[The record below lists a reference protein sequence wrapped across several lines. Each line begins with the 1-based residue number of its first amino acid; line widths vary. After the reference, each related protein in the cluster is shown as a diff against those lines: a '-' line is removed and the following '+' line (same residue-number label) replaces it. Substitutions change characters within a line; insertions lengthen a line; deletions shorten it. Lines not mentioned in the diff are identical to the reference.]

1 MRYGNVGWEE
11 FNRMRPEE
19 SVALTKALGE
29 LVRAEDELR
38 AKLAGVKGL

>member
-11 FNRMRPEE
+11 FNRMRPAD

-29 LVRAEDELR
+29 LVKAEDELR
-38 AKLAGVKGL
+38 AKLAGAR

>member
-11 FNRMRPEE
+11 FNRMRPAD

-29 LVRAEDELR
+29 LVKAEDELR
-38 AKLAGVKGL
+38 AKLAGATR